1 MTPLKDRHHYELG
14 SGLPPGLIDIHVP
27 ILPATPIIRDPL
39 FLVPLG
45 FPNFS
50 EEPLPI
56 PPHVN
61 TLGKPHEY
69 RSLMG
74 DHHHLAPPSPFAI
87 FSIRFHCDVQTGHPE
102 EGQHLENVMN
112 RHVVNYV
119 TFALSYVAVGGRW
132 SVVLTSRDPLVS
144 VTRTVGSTCSRVA
157 YSTLPISNNRQSH
170 PQPSPQRSS
179 HLPSLLPRTISHSPA
194 RSALP
199 SPSPLPRTEAEKKSP
214 ESVSSKNV
222 TRPEPYLPHPSPAFG
237 KNHSGGLTV
246 SGFSVPVRY
255 AFA

>member
-144 VTRTVGSTCSRVA
+144 VTRTVGSTCSRVLRIRRSPFLTTVNHILNPPHNA
-157 YSTLPISNNRQSH
+157 RPISRHSSLG
-170 PQPSPQRSS
+170 PSPIPPPDLPYHHRHLYRAQKLKRSR
-179 HLPSLLPRTISHSPA
+179 LNPSLR
-194 RSALP
+194 
-199 SPSPLPRTEAEKKSP
+199 KM
-214 ESVSSKNV
+214 
-222 TRPEPYLPHPSPAFG
+222 
-237 KNHSGGLTV
+237 
-246 SGFSVPVRY
+246 
-255 AFA
+255 